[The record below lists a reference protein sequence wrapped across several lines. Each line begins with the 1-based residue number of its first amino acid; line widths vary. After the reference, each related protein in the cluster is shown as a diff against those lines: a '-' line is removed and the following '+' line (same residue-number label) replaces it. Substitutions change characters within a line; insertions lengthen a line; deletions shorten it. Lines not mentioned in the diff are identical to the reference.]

1 MNHYARDSP
10 VPQGAD
16 NQQTKNEGHAKPANQ
31 PTIRQGADNQPTI
44 RKDRDKLQTI
54 MQGIDN

>member
-16 NQQTKNEGHAKPANQ
+16 NQQTKNEGHAKPS
-31 PTIRQGADNQPTI
+31 NQPTI